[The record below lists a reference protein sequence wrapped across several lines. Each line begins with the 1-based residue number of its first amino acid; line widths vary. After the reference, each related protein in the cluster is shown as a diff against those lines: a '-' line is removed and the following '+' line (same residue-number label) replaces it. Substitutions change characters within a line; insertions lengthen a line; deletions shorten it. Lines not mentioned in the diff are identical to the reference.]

1 MAKDKDE
8 KEEKEVVYVLN
19 NSFISHEMLGTVFPK
34 KKFVAVSKD
43 QLKEL
48 KTVPMFN
55 SLLNTK
61 DFEIKE
67 EIDDSMRTTEE
78 KLSLAKNEAV
88 ALKKEAEEIKA
99 EALQALSEKDKE
111 IEELK
116 AKLAALNSEGK

>member
-1 MAKDKDE
+1 MA

-34 KKFVAVSKD
+34 KKFVAVSRD

-48 KTVPMFN
+48 ETVPMFN

-61 DFEIKE
+61 DFEIKD

-88 ALKKEAEEIKA
+88 ALKKEAEDIKA
-99 EALQALSEKDKE
+99 EAIQALSEKDKE
-111 IEELK
+111 IAELK
-116 AKLAALNSEGK
+116 AQLEAAKAGK